1 MTHSSTTSAQSSS
14 RVSFSALRK
23 DDPAQSSTARSRTLR
38 SHIAS
43 VLRLGWL
50 QGTIELKHKLR
61 PLPLLGFVFFPAL
74 CFIIYSQNDGLLGD
88 EMNRRSLAL
97 AYVPVYLALTGI
109 LTLSSALMADQE
121 DGTLLRAKVL
131 PGGIPS
137 YLMGK
142 LITLSTAG
150 FISSFLAL
158 LAAHAAIGGMLP
170 DSLSTWMAFAG
181 LVILSIASTAPLGI
195 VLGGLARNV
204 LVSLPVMFAGFGLV
218 SISGVFF
225 PLEILPGFIQGCA
238 KVFPVYWLGELARIV
253 LAPELFGALSWN
265 ILIENS
271 AVPLAW
277 MLIGLALC
285 PRVVQLISR
294 RQSGSRLAL
303 IQTRR
308 LNRGY

>member
-1 MTHSSTTSAQSSS
+1 
-14 RVSFSALRK
+14 
-23 DDPAQSSTARSRTLR
+23 
-38 SHIAS
+38 
-43 VLRLGWL
+43 
-50 QGTIELKHKLR
+50 
-61 PLPLLGFVFFPAL
+61 
-74 CFIIYSQNDGLLGD
+74 
-88 EMNRRSLAL
+88 
-97 AYVPVYLALTGI
+97 
-109 LTLSSALMADQE
+109 
-121 DGTLLRAKVL
+121 
-131 PGGIPS
+131 
-137 YLMGK
+137 MGK